1 MLRIGI
7 DSRLL
12 RYRSGGISR
21 YILGL
26 LSGLAEVVS
35 QERVVVLNALRG
47 KGIPTSPDHRFPT
60 VTCATPPHNRFERWS
75 LAVEVARL
83 RLDLLHSP
91 DFITPAR
98 ILDRSRRVITV
109 HDLAFLRYPELLT
122 DDSRRYYGQIFRAV
136 EEADA
141 IIAVSNHT
149 KQDLVELTEASEERI
164 VVVPEASSPAFR
176 PIEDRRSVEDTLDQL
191 SVREP
196 YFLYVGTI
204 EPRKN
209 LVSLTHAY
217 RQFLD
222 RHKNP
227 ATAPDLVLAGAR
239 GWLYD
244 EVFESIDRLGIG
256 DRVRHISRPSE
267 ADLVALMNGAVALV
281 MPSRYEGF
289 GLPVLE
295 AMSCGTPVC
304 ASDVSALPELVG
316 DAGLLVDPDDL
327 EGWAAAL
334 MRLNQDEVLRQ
345 DLSQKGLRRA
355 AGFSWTKAAGQTL
368 ELYRKLLA

>member
-1 MLRIGI
+1 MRVGI
-7 DSRLL
+7 DGRLL
-12 RYRSGGISR
+12 RYRAGGIST

-35 QERVVVLNALRG
+35 QERIVVLSALRG
-47 KGIPTSPDHRFPT
+47 KRVPTSPEHSFPT
-60 VTCATPPHNRFERWS
+60 LTCVTPPHNRLERWS
-75 LAVEVARL
+75 LAVEVARC

-122 DDSRRYYGQIFRAV
+122 EDSRRYYRQIFRAV
-136 EEADA
+136 EETDA

-149 KQDLVELTEASEERI
+149 KQDLIQLTEAPDERI
-164 VVVPEASSPAFR
+164 VVVPEAASPAFR
-176 PIEDRRSVEDTLDQL
+176 PIEDGRSVKEMLNEL
-191 SVREP
+191 GVRQP
-196 YFLYVGTI
+196 YFLFVGTM

-209 LVSLTHAY
+209 LVNLTRAFGE
-217 RQFLD
+217 FLNKCE
-222 RHKNP
+222 RP
-227 ATAPDLVLAGAR
+227 ASAPNLVLAGAR

-244 EVFESIDRLGIG
+244 EVFASIDRLGIAE
-256 DRVRHISRPSE
+256 RVRHISRPGV
-267 ADLVALMNGAVALV
+267 ADLVALMNGALALV

-295 AMSCGTPVC
+295 AMGCGTPVC

-316 DAGLLVDPDDL
+316 DAGLLVDPDDV

-334 MRLNQDEVLRQ
+334 TRLYEDEALRRG
-345 DLSQKGLRRA
+345 LSQKGLRRA
-355 AGFSWTKAAGQTL
+355 AGFSWKKAAGQTL
-368 ELYRKLLA
+368 DLYRKLLA